1 MTDITLNDGTTLP
14 RIGFGTYQLKGF
26 DGTDAIRSALDI
38 GYRLIDTAVNYENEG
53 TVGRAV
59 RVSGIDREELRIS
72 SKLPGRFHGHHD
84 AILCVEESLAR
95 AGLDYFDFFLIHWP
109 NPKRGKYVEAF
120 EALAECRNRGLIR
133 SLGVSNF
140 LPEHLEAVQDALGEY
155 PSVNQIEVH
164 PYFPQDEQVAWH
176 RAHGIA
182 TEAWSPLGRKSDL
195 MANTTLQRI
204 ADTHGVSIGQ
214 VVLRWH
220 LQREVVPLPKS
231 QTPSRQ
237 RENFALDGFRLTESD
252 IAAIAALAK
261 PDGRVG
267 GQDPET
273 HEEF

>member
-140 LPEHLEAVQDALGEY
+140 C
-155 PSVNQIEVH
+155 PSTSKRCRMRSANT
-164 PYFPQDEQVAWH
+164 
-176 RAHGIA
+176 RASIRLRCIRTFRKTSRWPGIA
-182 TEAWSPLGRKSDL
+182 PTE
-195 MANTTLQRI
+195 
-204 ADTHGVSIGQ
+204 
-214 VVLRWH
+214 
-220 LQREVVPLPKS
+220 
-231 QTPSRQ
+231 SRQ
-237 RENFALDGFRLTESD
+237 RHGVRSAER
-252 IAAIAALAK
+252 AI
-261 PDGRVG
+261 
-267 GQDPET
+267 
-273 HEEF
+273 